1 MAQAILYWTDKIV
14 YLFTKGLPNSYVM
27 KGTNY
32 CLLLLII
39 LAVGCGQE
47 NTCELENLNEGEF
60 VIKLY
65 NTSGDL
71 LLTKKGNAEN
81 FSLSGDHWELRLLDS
96 DFGLENADPLK
107 TFAFL
112 TIFGEAAVT
121 TPRVLQVNNG
131 NRAVFSQRWY
141 SLEDDWGYK
150 SVNGTVNITSLEGS
164 KVKGSF
170 EINLEVADN
179 AFLNPLWGERILA
192 KGHFSSICP
201 YADLDVC
208 PE

>member
-1 MAQAILYWTDKIV
+1 
-14 YLFTKGLPNSYVM
+14 M
-27 KGTNY
+27 KGANF
-32 CLLLLII
+32 CLFLLTM
-39 LAVGCGQE
+39 LALGCGHQE
-47 NTCELENLNEGEF
+47 ACELESVNEGEF
-60 VIKLY
+60 IIRLY
-65 NTSGDL
+65 NPGGDL

-107 TFAFL
+107 TFASL
-112 TIFGEAAVT
+112 TIFGESAVT
-121 TPRVLQVNNG
+121 QPRVLQVNNG
-131 NRAVFSQRWY
+131 NRAVFHQRWY

-150 SVNGTVNITSLEGS
+150 SVNGTVNIASLEGS

-170 EINLEVADN
+170 EINMEADVN
-179 AFLNPLWGERILA
+179 ALQNPLWGERILA

-201 YADLDVC
+201 YEDLGVC